1 MEVITAVEGYVDG
14 GKLPP
19 RWKRKVLGT
28 CRDPSLRLGDK
39 LTAQMTEARE
49 AQD

>member
-19 RWKRKVLGT
+19 RVEKEGT
-28 CRDPSLRLGDK
+28 RDMQRPFS
-39 LTAQMTEARE
+39 
-49 AQD
+49 